1 MELQQQYS
9 LCTKETYDELTEYFG
24 LRNMNG
30 FLEYS
35 ELEKVE
41 YNLPKRIYNPQFT
54 EGKPYTITSGKMG
67 EAFAVKMVDMLLT
80 AQEKDTQKAY

>member
-1 MELQQQYS
+1 MKS
-9 LCTKETYDELTEYFG
+9 TPNSIKKLTEYFA
-24 LRNMNG
+24 LRNMGG

-54 EGKPYTITSGKMG
+54 EGKPYTRTSGKKG
-67 EAFAVKMVDMLLT
+67 EAFGGENASPIFHELS
-80 AQEKDTQKAY
+80 